1 MRLAERALRAY
12 APVVASDS
20 SDVRLV
26 DGQFSFESGIYGDR
40 VRTIASQQLPT
51 GIPRNGLAWL
61 VNGTVRGG
69 GITQRTGWNPVVQD
83 APWPLATFQGAFM
96 LERDFGDPYIVLAIG
111 GSLWRAR
118 VDTDN
123 SVQDLSALF
132 GPGLTMPP
140 TEPQAYFA
148 ESAGLFLVWQ
158 AGDLATNPI
167 FFWDDGS
174 TLIGM
179 RRSAGFI
186 AVNNAGN
193 EIPPATAMDFAQ
205 QRLWYA
211 IGQRYIAGDI
221 NQSQVSGTAPFGYR
235 DATLKV
241 TENPVA
247 SGGDAFSVPTSAGNI
262 RALRHSSNLDTQLGE
277 SQMFVFTR
285 KAVYACVAP
294 ITRDDWTKATLDL
307 MPLQKVVLTAGGT
320 YAERSVVPVNGDLF
334 FNAPPNGDIR
344 SLTLAVRNFQQWG
357 QVPLSRQENRI
368 LAFNDRSMLRF
379 CSGCQFDNRLLEAT
393 RPQLTP
399 VGVACQ
405 SILPLD
411 FDLVATLTERQPP
424 AWEGSAQG
432 LLVLQLLSG
441 DFGGRERAFAIVW
454 SEAHS
459 AIEIWE
465 LTNDSRFDNGN
476 RIGTTIEFPALTWG
490 NQNQLKELE
499 SFELE
504 MSKMLGTVEFTLS
517 YRPDFFP
524 CYLPW
529 RSWKVCSAA
538 NCSEVIDDPCDASGY
553 PIEIFCESFRSTMVL
568 PKPPPICISA
578 SGRPSNIAF
587 QFQMKLS
594 FRGYCEIN
602 SARAYAIPRSR
613 PPFSGLVC

>member
-1 MRLAERALRAY
+1 MPA
-12 APVVASDS
+12 APN

-26 DGQFSFESGIYGDR
+26 DSQFEFSAGIFGDR
-40 VRTIASQQLPT
+40 VRTIASPQLPT

-83 APWPLATFQGAFM
+83 APWPVAQFQGAFM
-96 LERDFGDPYIVLAIG
+96 LERDFADPYIVLAIG

-123 SVQDLSALF
+123 SVDDLSALF
-132 GPGLTMPP
+132 GGLTMPP

-148 ESAGLFLVWQ
+148 EAAGLFLVWQ
-158 AGDLATNPI
+158 AGDLVTNPI
-167 FFWDDGS
+167 FYWDDGS

-179 RRSAGFI
+179 VRSRGFVG
-186 AVNNAGN
+186 VNNPAN
-193 EIPPATAMDFAQ
+193 QIPPATAMDFAQ

-211 IGQRYIAGDI
+211 LGQRYIAGDI
-221 NQSQVSGTAPFGYR
+221 NQNQASGSAPFDYR
-235 DATLKV
+235 DATLAV

-247 SGGDAFSVPTSAGNI
+247 SAGDGFSVPTSAGNI
-262 RALRHSSNLDTQLGE
+262 RALKHSSNLDTQLGE
-277 SQMFVFTR
+277 SQLFVFTR
-285 KAVYACVAP
+285 KAIYANVAP
-294 ITRDDWTKATLDL
+294 ITRDDWTKATLAL

-320 YAERSVVPVNGDLF
+320 FAERSVVSVNGDLF
-334 FNAPPNGDIR
+334 FNTPPDGGIR
-344 SLTLAVRNFQQWG
+344 SLTQAVRNFTQWG
-357 QVPLSRQENRI
+357 QVPISRQENRI
-368 LAFNDRSMLRF
+368 VAFNDRSLLRF
-379 CSGCQFDNRLLEAT
+379 ASGCQFDNRLLQAT
-393 RPQLTP
+393 RPQQTP

-411 FDLVATLTERQPP
+411 FDLIATLTAQQQP

-441 DFGGRERAFAIVW
+441 DFGGRERAFAVVW

-476 RIGTTIEFPALTWG
+476 RITTTIEFPAHTWG
-490 NQNQLKELE
+490 DQNQLKELDAVE
-499 SFELE
+499 FE
-504 MSKMLGTVEFTLS
+504 MSKLLGTVEFKLE
-517 YRPDFFP
+517 YRGDHFP
-524 CYLPW
+524 CWLPW

-538 NCSEVIDDPCDASGY
+538 DCTELIDDPCAATGY
-553 PIEIFCESFRSTMVL
+553 PVEVFCQSFRSTMLV
-568 PKPPPICISA
+568 PKPPPVCIA
-578 SGRPSNIAF
+578 ATGRPSNQGF
-587 QFQMKLS
+587 QFQCRLT

-602 SARAYAIPRSR
+602 NIRAYAIPRQRAPYAGS
-613 PPFSGLVC
+613 VC

>member
-1 MRLAERALRAY
+1 MANDSNLR
-12 APVVASDS
+12 D
-20 SDVRLV
+20 V
-26 DGQFSFESGIYGDR
+26 DGQFSFEAGVFGDR

-83 APWPLATFQGAFM
+83 AAWPLAQFQGAFM
-96 LERDFGDPYIVLAIG
+96 LERDFGDPYIVLSIG

-148 ESAGLFLVWQ
+148 EAAGLFLVWQ
-158 AGDLATNPI
+158 AGDNVTKPI

-174 TLIGM
+174 ALVGM
-179 RRSAGFI
+179 RRSNGFVGI
-186 AVNNAGN
+186 ADPTN

-221 NQSQVSGTAPFGYR
+221 NQNQSSGTAPFSYR
-235 DATLKV
+235 DATLHC

-247 SGGDAFSVPTSAGNI
+247 AAGDGFSVPTSAGNI
-262 RALRHSSNLDTQLGE
+262 RALKHSSNLDTQLGE

-320 YAERSVVPVNGDLF
+320 YAERSVVSVNGDLF

-344 SLTLAVRNFQQWG
+344 SLTMAVRNFTQWG

-368 LAFNDRSMLRF
+368 IAFNDRSLLRY
-379 CSGCQFDNRLLEAT
+379 CSGCQFDNRLLQAT
-393 RPQLTP
+393 RPQQTP

-411 FDLVATLTERQPP
+411 FDLIATMTERQPP

-441 DFGGRERAFAIVW
+441 DFGGRERAFAVVW
-454 SEAHS
+454 SES
-459 AIEIWE
+459 NNAIEIWE
-465 LTNDSRFDNGN
+465 LTNDSRYDNGN
-476 RIGTTIEFPALTWG
+476 GIQTQIEFPAYTWG
-490 NQNQLKELE
+490 NQNQLHELDAVE
-499 SFELE
+499 FE
-504 MSKMLGTVEFTLS
+504 MSKLLGTVEFKLE
-517 YRPDFFP
+517 YRPDHFP
-524 CYLPW
+524 CWLPW
-529 RSWKVCSAA
+529 RSWKVCSAKD
-538 NCSEVIDDPCDASGY
+538 CTELTDDPCAESGY
-553 PIEIFCESFRSTMVL
+553 PVEVFCQSFRSTMLV
-568 PKPPPICISA
+568 PKPPPVCISA
-578 SGRPSNIAF
+578 SGRPSNIAY
-587 QFQMKLS
+587 QFQCRLT

-602 SARAYAIPRSR
+602 SCRVYGIPRQR
-613 PPFSGLVC
+613 GPYSGTVC